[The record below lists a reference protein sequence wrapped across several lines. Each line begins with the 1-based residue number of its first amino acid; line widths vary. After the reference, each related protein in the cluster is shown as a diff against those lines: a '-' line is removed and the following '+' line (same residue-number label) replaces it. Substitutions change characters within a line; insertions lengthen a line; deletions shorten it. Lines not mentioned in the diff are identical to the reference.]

1 MNGDDFFRFDTLN
14 IKNIRRI
21 LLKWGTAN
29 YKDFS
34 WRKADD
40 KWHALLAEMLLQRTR
55 VKAVVPVYNEL
66 IKKYPEPVDLANAS
80 LPEIEEVVYS
90 LGLPARAVTLKTLA
104 AEVALIEGQIPSN
117 LDEITKL
124 PGIGSYI
131 AAAWLSFHAGKKAVI
146 IDANVVRWICRLV
159 DRQCNAETRRKKW
172 LIELAK
178 KLTPDRRVKD
188 YNYAVLDFTMEICVK
203 KPLCEI
209 CPIGAKFCEYGR
221 KKLQPKNTSA

>member
-1 MNGDDFFRFDTLN
+1 MIIENIFNSEELK
-14 IKNIRRI
+14 IKNIRKI
-21 LLKWGTAN
+21 ILKWGNKN
-29 YKDFS
+29 YKNFP
-34 WRKADD
+34 WRKTGN

-55 VKAVVPVYNEL
+55 VKAVVPVYNVL
-66 IKKYPEPVDLANAS
+66 IEKYPEPVDLANAP
-80 LPEIEEVVYS
+80 LPEVEKVVYT
-90 LGLPARAVTLKTLA
+90 LGLPARAVTLKALA
-104 AEVALIEGQIPSN
+104 GEVARVEGQIPIY
-117 LDEITKL
+117 LDEIIKL

-131 AAAWLSFHAGKKAVI
+131 ASAWLSFHAGKNAVI

-159 DRQCNAETRRKKW
+159 DRQCDAETRRKKW

-209 CPIGAKFCEYGR
+209 CPLGAKLCEYGR
-221 KKLQPKNTSA
+221 KKLLR

>member
-1 MNGDDFFRFDTLN
+1 MDLANTYLFEKLD
-14 IKNIRRI
+14 IKSIRRI
-21 LLKWGTAN
+21 LLKWGAAN

-34 WRKADD
+34 WRKTDN

-55 VKAVVPVYNEL
+55 VRAVVPVYNEL
-66 IKKYPEPVDLANAS
+66 IKKYPEPVDLANATLS
-80 LPEIEEVVYS
+80 EIEKVLYS
-90 LGLPARAVTLKTLA
+90 LGLPARAVTLKKLA
-104 AEVALIEGQIPSN
+104 AEVAIIEGQIPLNS
-117 LDEITKL
+117 DEIIKL

-131 AAAWLSFHAGKKAVI
+131 AAAWLSFHAGEKAVI

-159 DRQCNAETRRKKW
+159 DRQCDAETRRKKW

-178 KLTPDRRVKD
+178 ELTPDRRVKD

-209 CPIGAKFCEYGR
+209 CPLGAKLCAYGR
-221 KKLQPKNTSA
+221 KKLLR